1 MKEVLKNIIRQ
12 KKGSIMVET
21 VSVVLLLIL
30 LGVCCFSLVL
40 SSFEAYQRL
49 NDSRIKS
56 GELRIASSF
65 IINKIRQNDVAG
77 NIDVRPDPISG
88 NNALVIYESIN
99 GENYATW
106 IYHDS
111 GCLMEALVLSNE
123 IPSPDV
129 SQKIGNVDS
138 FRLDFD
144 RENKQIFFSV
154 GIEGVKPY
162 NGIIKIRTGQR
173 E

>member
-1 MKEVLKNIIRQ
+1 MKEVLGNNFRQ
-12 KKGSIMVET
+12 KNGSILVET
-21 VSVVLLLIL
+21 ISVMLLLVL
-30 LGVCCFSLVL
+30 LGVCCFSLAL

-49 NDSRIKS
+49 NASRAKS
-56 GELRIASSF
+56 SELRIASSF

-99 GENYATW
+99 GTNYATW

-111 GCLMEALVLSNE
+111 GCLMEALVLRHE
-123 IPSPDV
+123 EPSSDV
-129 SQKIGNVDS
+129 SQIIAKIDT

-144 RENKQIFFSV
+144 REKKQIFLSV
-154 GIEGVKPY
+154 DIEGARPY
-162 NGIIKIRTGQR
+162 SSTIKLRSR
-173 E
+173 

>member
-1 MKEVLKNIIRQ
+1 MKEVLRNNLRQ
-12 KKGSIMVET
+12 KKGSILVET
-21 VSVVLLLIL
+21 ISVMLLLVL
-30 LGVCCFSLVL
+30 LGVCCLSLAM

-49 NDSRIKS
+49 NDSRAKS
-56 GELRIASSF
+56 SELRIASSF

-99 GENYATW
+99 GTNYATW

-111 GCLMEALVLSNE
+111 GCLMEALVLRHE
-123 IPSPDV
+123 EPSSDV
-129 SQKIGNVDS
+129 SQIIAKIDT

-144 RENKQIFFSV
+144 REKKQIFLSV
-154 GIEGVKPY
+154 DIEGARPY
-162 NGIIKIRTGQR
+162 SSTIKLRSR
-173 E
+173 